1 MATTYTINQEHNGI
15 EIKFD
20 GKPSEEI
27 REELKAANFRWHK
40 VKKVWYAKRTGE
52 RLEIAERIAEKD
64 QDGKREQSIKTGKA
78 TTEQINL
85 ENLGGKAPSLY
96 GAELAAAIREDLK
109 KRGVKG
115 VTVRSRRVTH
125 ETGITVTV
133 KATSA
138 DIVSIEEYK
147 KRYPFE
153 NFVCDAESCYGV
165 FDGKRCIYESEWSRM
180 TEEERRTAYNNS
192 AIYNLTKAPSFNQYH
207 HERDNMPT
215 LTTDFYNKVVA
226 VFRIANQWNWNHSDS
241 MTDYYDVGYYLDIDI
256 KIPQDI
262 APAEEMT
269 EEQRTT
275 YETEKATEKA
285 AREERLRKFVE
296 EEAKRQ
302 AQHEAYEKQRKAD
315 IETINNDITIED
327 IEEGRQIYITN
338 LIGGYGKESNL
349 DELREAEK
357 GRNIRN
363 DAIITRK
370 VTFTT
375 EETFKLFTRYLLD
388 DFEWLSGMG
397 GTASEDVRLE
407 GVKNLFALNT
417 QQRESVKWYC
427 CNCIGIYVE
436 NQLRIVSNPEGYN
449 YSRYTYEP
457 TPESEIFCAQAET
470 ERQKTDS
477 KGKTPFYFPA
487 PIEDQ
492 ICNLHTGQKITV
504 YQTDG
509 WNLCSIYGGCGTIE
523 DITLGTYAQYSG
535 AYIRFTNRKSVFVQ
549 DDKKT
554 LIYPG
559 IMPPLPDELIK
570 KRISENTYLLLNSDE
585 IFPLVIDYYNREGI
599 SPIVDTIQR

>member
-1 MATTYTINQEHNGI
+1 MATTYTINQERNGI

-52 RLEIAERIAEKD
+52 RLEIAERIADKD
-64 QDGKREQSIKTGKA
+64 QDGKREQSIKAGKA
-78 TTEQINL
+78 TPEQINL

-153 NFVCDAESCYGV
+153 SFVCDAESRYGV
-165 FDGKRCIYESEWSRM
+165 FDGKRWIYELEWSRM
-180 TEEERRTAYNNS
+180 TEEERQTAYNNN
-192 AIYNLTKAPSFNQYH
+192 AIYNLTKAPSFNKYH

-226 VFRIANQWNWNHSDS
+226 VFRIANQWNWDHSDS
-241 MTDYYDVGYYLDIDI
+241 MTDYFDVGYYLDIDI

-269 EEQRTT
+269 EEQRTA
-275 YETEKATEKA
+275 YETEKVTEMA
-285 AREERLRKFVE
+285 AREERLKKFIE

-315 IETINNDITIED
+315 IETINNNITIED

-357 GRNIRN
+357 ERNIRN

-487 PIEDQ
+487 PVEDQ
-492 ICNLHTGQKITV
+492 IRNLHTGQKITV

-535 AYIRFTNRKSVFVQ
+535 AYIRFINHKSVFVR